1 MNKFKKGDR
10 VTRNTGALGSVFKSD
25 EEVFVVSET
34 VGNHHIIITRESDG
48 RYFGIWAL
56 GFFSIALPTKPI
68 RPRDIN
74 KNGDMSLAQIKAQM
88 DMLREH
94 GLLIED

>member
-1 MNKFKKGDR
+1 MNKFIKGDR
-10 VTRNTGALGSVFKSD
+10 VTRKREGLGSIFRSTKEIFIVK
-25 EEVFVVSET
+25 ET
-34 VGNHHIIITRESDG
+34 VVNHIIITRESDG
-48 RYFGIWAL
+48 RYFGIWASGNFEL
-56 GFFSIALPTKPI
+56 ALPTKPI